1 MTNWPTAPL
10 IRITN
15 GTRNN
20 KDISN
25 STATLV
31 DLDDPKFGYSLID
44 GPYAGFTVA
53 PDVIGDKII
62 SWENAT
68 AVPDEVIDNIHAAFY
83 DTNMNE
89 QQREAFQTLETYT
102 F

>member
-1 MTNWPTAPL
+1 M
-10 IRITN
+10 
-15 GTRNN
+15 
-20 KDISN
+20 
-25 STATLV
+25 
-31 DLDDPKFGYSLID
+31 
-44 GPYAGFTVA
+44 
-53 PDVIGDKII
+53 IGDKII